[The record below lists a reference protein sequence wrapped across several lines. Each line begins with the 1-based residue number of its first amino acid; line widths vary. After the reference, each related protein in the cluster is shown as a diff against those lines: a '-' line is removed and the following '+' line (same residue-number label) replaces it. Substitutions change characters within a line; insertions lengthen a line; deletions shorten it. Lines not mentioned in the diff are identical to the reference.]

1 MNAPEW
7 NALLIAV
14 GVGVAFWAAIELLLR
29 WSAARRVGA
38 SRDNIVRADGERPDR
53 HE

>member
-14 GVGVAFWAAIELLLR
+14 GVGVSFWAAIELLLR